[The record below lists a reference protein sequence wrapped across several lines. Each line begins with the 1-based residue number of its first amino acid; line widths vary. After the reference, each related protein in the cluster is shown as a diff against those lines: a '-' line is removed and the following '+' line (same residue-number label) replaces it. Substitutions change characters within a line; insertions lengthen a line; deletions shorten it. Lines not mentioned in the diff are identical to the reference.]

1 MILAGM
7 VSSEQDDMSF
17 TGSVRSK
24 SEGAGTSAVV
34 RPRVINISQCH

>member
-7 VSSEQDDMSF
+7 VSSKQDDMSF

-24 SEGAGTSAVV
+24 SEGAGTLRRCPSEG
-34 RPRVINISQCH
+34 H